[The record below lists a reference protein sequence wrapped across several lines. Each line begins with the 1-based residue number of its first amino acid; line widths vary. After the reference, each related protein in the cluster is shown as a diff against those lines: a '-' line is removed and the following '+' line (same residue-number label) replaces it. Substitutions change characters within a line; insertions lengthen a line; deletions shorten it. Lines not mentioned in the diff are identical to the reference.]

1 VTIHLPSPETGAR
14 DQAPD
19 QAPART
25 RAPRRGGRGGA
36 GPWLVVPAVLLL
48 GVFVVRPLLRTAE
61 LSLYASDII
70 GNPTRFVGL
79 TNYGELLTDPGFVR
93 VTLTTILIAL
103 LGTALAVTAALG
115 AALLLRRRLP
125 GGPAFSIVFSLP
137 FAYSAAS
144 ASAVF
149 AGLYAPSVGILNVVL
164 AGVGVEGPAWL
175 SDPVAAI
182 GAISIATGWYEF
194 GFAFLVLTAAVRAVP
209 PEVVEA
215 AQLDGAGGW
224 RLASR
229 ILVPIMRP
237 SLLFLA
243 VTGTISGLQ
252 TFAQIQVLTRGGPG
266 GATTTVVFQLFQL
279 AFGNGTP
286 DFGRASVVA
295 VVLVVLVTAVTVV
308 QFRLLGGRE
317 S

>member
-1 VTIHLPSPETGAR
+1 VTIPPPQAR
-14 DQAPD
+14 ARV
-19 QAPART
+19 RT
-25 RAPRRGGRGGA
+25 REPRRRHRGGA

-48 GVFVVRPLLRTAE
+48 GVFVVRPLVRTAE
-61 LSLYASDII
+61 LSLHASDII

-79 TNYGELLTDPGFVR
+79 ANYVALLTDPGFLR
-93 VTLTTILIAL
+93 VTLTTIIIAL
-103 LGTALAVTAALG
+103 LGTTIAITTALV
-115 AALLLRRRLP
+115 AALLLRRSLP
-125 GGPAFSIVFSLP
+125 GGPFFSIVLSLP

-149 AGLYAPSVGILNVVL
+149 AGLFAPSVGILNVVL
-164 AGVGVEGPAWL
+164 GSAGVDGPAWL

-182 GAISIATGWYEF
+182 GAVSIATGWYEF

-209 PEVVEA
+209 PEIVEA

-224 RLASR
+224 RLATG
-229 ILVPIMRP
+229 ILIPVMRP
-237 SLLFLA
+237 SILFLA

-266 GATTTVVFQLFQL
+266 GATTTFVFQLFQL

-295 VVLVVLVTAVTVV
+295 IVLVVIVTAVTIL
-308 QFRLLGGRE
+308 QFRIFGRPG

>member
-1 VTIHLPSPETGAR
+1 VTIRPPSHVQPRAR
-14 DQAPD
+14 PS
-19 QAPART
+19 RV
-25 RAPRRGGRGGA
+25 RGRGGV
-36 GPWLVVPAVLLL
+36 GPWLVVPAVVLL
-48 GVFVVRPLLRTAE
+48 GVFVVRPLVRTAE

-79 TNYGELLTDPGFVR
+79 TNYLALVTEPGFLR
-93 VTLTTILIAL
+93 ITLTTILIAL
-103 LGTALAVTAALG
+103 LGTALATVSALV
-115 AALLLRRRLP
+115 AALLLRRSLP
-125 GGPAFSIVFSLP
+125 GGPLFSIIFSLP

-164 AGVGVEGPAWL
+164 GSAGVDGPAWL
-175 SDPVAAI
+175 SDPIAAI
-182 GAISIATGWYEF
+182 GAVSIATGWYEF

-209 PEVVEA
+209 PEIVEA
-215 AQLDGAGGW
+215 AQLDGAGAW
-224 RLASR
+224 RLATG
-229 ILVPIMRP
+229 ILIPVMRP
-237 SLLFLA
+237 SILFLT

-266 GATTTVVFQLFQL
+266 GATTTFVFQLFQL

-295 VVLVVLVTAVTVV
+295 IVLVVIVTAVTIL
-308 QFRLLGGRE
+308 QFRIFGRRE
-317 S
+317 L